1 MSRARNNALIRRE
14 TRSKTSSKGT
24 PFTEDAW
31 CLYTDEGEPV
41 ICTSEKAKGQQRYG
55 LSRERAE
62 ELVRTHKVPGP
73 IRFEGEFT
81 SNRPGR
87 LAAGS
92 VVLYP
97 EGEVSY
103 AQGKG
108 IGLAL
113 GGLESYCPSALRRGT
128 EKLSN
133 AQALTA
139 MGLNRGSA
147 SKLIEALVAAGVYG
161 VNLENAKKA
170 AKAREI
176 LSGFGVS
183 CSR

>member
-1 MSRARNNALIRRE
+1 MSRALDNALIRRE
-14 TRSKTSSKGT
+14 TRSKTSSKGA
-24 PFTEDAW
+24 PYTEDAW

-41 ICTSEKAKGQQRYG
+41 VCTSEKAKGQQRYG

-113 GGLESYCPSALRRGT
+113 GGMAAYCPTALRRGT

-147 SKLIEALVAAGVYG
+147 SKLIEALMSANVYA
-161 VNLENAKKA
+161 VNLENPKKA

-176 LSGFGVS
+176 LAGFGVS